1 MGFNKVKDRTL
12 EKKWKER
19 QRVLERKHISP
30 VQRGA
35 GISLIIIGLLLVA
48 IGAFGYMVG
57 DLQLGAFGDLA
68 DQVFIAREAAQSA
81 GAKVSGALDMN
92 GEESGVHVF
101 YATYET
107 ANETG
112 VINAM
117 DFEIEE
123 SKKALKGE
131 NLQFPG
137 TKDYMNLVVAED
149 APVTLDNGME
159 FTQSVKLRGAGS
171 SKYRS
176 LKLTVDAP
184 GTLTVYAVSSLADE
198 DRRLVLYNTKDGSET
213 ASAMAPAA
221 DTVTGALSPLTFSFT
236 DSGTYYLS
244 TKGDIP
250 VAPISFIMNYAIII
264 FLIGVVLI
272 FNGVMLMIQ
281 RWERMKDLFCVEPAL
296 LFFLLFVYYPVI
308 DLLRISFT
316 DMGILTTGSQE
327 FVGLSNYNW
336 LFNQSGARYFWESLR
351 ITATYTF
358 WEVVITL
365 VGGILLALLFNR
377 MSRAFNFMRA
387 IVFMPKYIAVST
399 SAVVFMWILYSPAAA
414 GANQSE
420 GILNY
425 FLSLFGITG
434 PHWLI
439 DANTALAG
447 VLILTAWRVVGYAMM
462 IYLSAM
468 QGIPQDYY
476 EAARID
482 GADGVQQFRYITI
495 PLLAPTTLFLFVT
508 TFIASMKVF
517 QSVDVMTGGGPGTAT
532 NVMVQWIYNLTF
544 QDFRTARG
552 AAVSVI
558 FFIILLV
565 CTMATMKYSNKNVN
579 YDS

>member
-1 MGFNKVKDRTL
+1 MKERTP
-12 EKKWKER
+12 EIKWKER
-19 QRVLERKHISP
+19 QRAMERKHISP
-30 VQRGA
+30 LQRGI
-35 GISLIIIGLLLVA
+35 GILLIIAGLLLFAV
-48 IGAFGYMVG
+48 GAFGYMVG
-57 DLQLGAFGDLA
+57 DLQIGSFRDLA
-68 DQVFIAREAAQSA
+68 SQVFIAREAAQSA
-81 GAKVSGALDMN
+81 GVKVSGALDMN

-101 YATYET
+101 CASYET

-112 VINAM
+112 FISAQ
-117 DFEIEE
+117 DFESGE
-123 SKKALKGE
+123 SKKPLKGE
-131 NLQFPG
+131 NLQFPA
-137 TKDYMNLVVAED
+137 TKEYQNLVIAE
-149 APVTLDNGME
+149 ATPVTLDNGAV
-159 FTQSVKLRGAGS
+159 FTQSVKLKGAGS
-171 SKYRS
+171 GKYRS

-184 GTLTVYAVSSLADE
+184 GTLTVYAVSSMADS
-198 DRRLVLYNTKDGSET
+198 DRNLVLYNAKNGAEA
-213 ASAMAPAA
+213 ASAFAPAA
-221 DTVTGALSPLTFSFT
+221 GSVSGALAPLTFSFAE
-236 DSGTYYLS
+236 SGTYYLS
-244 TKGDIP
+244 VKGDIP
-250 VAPISFIMNYAIII
+250 LAPLSAVMNYAIII
-264 FLIGVVLI
+264 FLVGVVFI
-272 FNGVMLMIQ
+272 FNGIMLLIQ

-316 DMGILTTGSQE
+316 DMSILTTGSQK
-327 FVGLSNYNW
+327 FVGLANYNW
-336 LFNQSGARYFWESLR
+336 LFNQSGAKYFWESLR

-365 VGGILLALLFNR
+365 AGGMLLALLFNR
-377 MSRAFNFMRA
+377 MTRAFNVMRA
-387 IVFMPKYIAVST
+387 FVFMPKYIAVST

-425 FLSLFGITG
+425 FLSLFGIQG

-482 GADGVQQFRYITI
+482 GADGVQQFRFITI

-544 QDFRTARG
+544 TDFRTARG
-552 AAVSVI
+552 AAVSVV
-558 FFIILLV
+558 FFLILLV
-565 CTMATMKYSNKNVN
+565 CTAATMKYSNRNVN

>member
-1 MGFNKVKDRTL
+1 MKKDTFDQRWRARQHQL
-12 EKKWKER
+12 EQSHISRR
-19 QRVLERKHISP
+19 QRV
-30 VQRGA
+30 A
-35 GISLIIIGLLLVA
+35 GIVLIVLGALLAATGL
-48 IGAFGYMVG
+48 FGYLVG
-57 DLQLGAFGDLA
+57 DLQFSAFTDLA
-68 DQVFIAREAAQSA
+68 DQVYAAREAAQSA
-81 GAKVSGALDMN
+81 GTEVTGALDLH
-92 GEESGVHVF
+92 GEDSGVRVF

-107 ANETG
+107 ETESG
-112 VINAM
+112 FVNAQ
-117 DFEIEE
+117 DFELGED
-123 SKKALKGE
+123 KKSLKGE
-131 NLQFPG
+131 GLQFPG
-137 TKDYMNLVVAED
+137 TKDYMNLVVAEET
-149 APVTLDNGME
+149 PVTLDNGME
-159 FTQSVKLRGAGS
+159 MTQSVKLRGAGN

-176 LKLTVDAP
+176 LKLTVEGP
-184 GTLTVYAVSSLADE
+184 GTLSVYAVSSLE
-198 DRRLVLYNTKDGSET
+198 DAERKLVLYNTKDGAEVAT
-213 ASAMAPAA
+213 AMAPAA
-221 DTVTGALSPLTFSFT
+221 DGSTLTALTFTFPEA
-236 DSGTYYLS
+236 GTYYLS
-244 TKGDIP
+244 SKGDLP
-250 VAPISFIMNYAIII
+250 LAPLSTIMNLAIIL
-264 FLIGVVLI
+264 LILGVVFI
-272 FNGVMLMIQ
+272 FNGVMMLHQ

-296 LFFLLFVYYPVI
+296 IFFLLFVYYPVI
-308 DLLRISFT
+308 DMVRISFT
-316 DMGILTTGSQE
+316 DMGILTTGKQE

-336 LFNQSGARYFWESLR
+336 LFNQSGAKYFWESLR

-365 VGGILLALLFNR
+365 VGGMLLALLFNR
-377 MSRAFNFMRA
+377 MSRSFNVMRA

-439 DANTALAG
+439 DASTALTG

-476 EAARID
+476 EAAHID
-482 GADGVQQFRYITI
+482 GADGVQQFRFITV

-552 AAVSVI
+552 AAVSVV
-558 FFIILLV
+558 FFLILLV

>member
-1 MGFNKVKDRTL
+1 MKDRTL

-19 QRVLERKHISP
+19 QLAMERRHISP
-30 VQRGA
+30 MQRGV
-35 GISLIIIGLLLVA
+35 GIALIVLGVLFFA
-48 IGAFGYMVG
+48 IGAFGYLVG
-57 DLQLGAFGDLA
+57 DLQLGPFRDIAN
-68 DQVFIAREAAQSA
+68 QVFIAREAAQSA
-81 GAKVSGALDMN
+81 GVPVSGALDLN

-101 YATYET
+101 YAAYET
-107 ANETG
+107 AGETG
-112 VINAM
+112 VISAEE
-117 DFEIEE
+117 FEVGE
-123 SKKALKGE
+123 SKKSLKGE
-131 NLQFPG
+131 EIQFPG
-137 TKDYMNLVVAED
+137 TKDYNTLVVEEPA
-149 APVTLDNGME
+149 AVTLDNGMT
-159 FTQSVKLRGAGS
+159 FTKGVKLRGAGT
-171 SKYRS
+171 SKYQS
-176 LKLTVDAP
+176 LKFTCDGA
-184 GTLTVYAVSSLADE
+184 GTLTIYAVSSLE
-198 DRRLVLYNTKDGSET
+198 DAERTMALYSSKGAVVSEGKAPEGKAAASVL
-213 ASAMAPAA
+213 AP
-221 DTVTGALSPLTFSFT
+221 VVLSFPEA
-236 DSGTYYLS
+236 GTYYLS
-244 TKGDIP
+244 TVGTIP
-250 VAPISFIMNYAIII
+250 LAPLSFLMNYAIII
-264 FLIGVVLI
+264 FLVGVVFV
-272 FNGVMLMIQ
+272 FNGIMLTRQ

-327 FVGLSNYNW
+327 FVGLANYNW
-336 LFNQSGARYFWESLR
+336 VFNQSGARYFWESLR

-358 WEVVITL
+358 GEVMITL
-365 VGGILLALLFNR
+365 VGGMLLALLFNR
-377 MSRAFNFMRA
+377 MTKAFNFMRA

-399 SAVVFMWILYSPAAA
+399 SAIVFMWILYSPAAA

-425 FLSLFGITG
+425 TLSLFGIQG

-439 DANTALAG
+439 DANTALLG

-468 QGIPQDYY
+468 QGIPSDYY
-476 EAARID
+476 EASTIN

-544 QDFRTARG
+544 TDFRTARG
-552 AAVSVI
+552 AAVSLI
-558 FFIILLV
+558 FFVILLV
-565 CTMATMKYSNKNVN
+565 CTMATMKYSNKNVS

>member
-1 MGFNKVKDRTL
+1 MKDRTL
-12 EKKWKER
+12 DKVFKARQKE
-19 QRVLERKHISP
+19 LERRHISP
-30 VQRGA
+30 LQRNTGA
-35 GISLIIIGLLLVA
+35 VLIVLGIFCFIV
-48 IGAFGYMVG
+48 GAFGYMVG
-57 DLQLGAFGDLA
+57 DLQVGVFRDFAS
-68 DQVFIAREAAQSA
+68 QVFIAREAAQSA
-81 GAKVSGALDMN
+81 GTKVSGALDMN
-92 GEESGVHVF
+92 GEDSGVHVF
-101 YATYET
+101 YASYET
-107 ANETG
+107 AGETG
-112 VINAM
+112 VVSAM

-123 SKKALKGE
+123 TKKSLKGE
-131 NLQFPG
+131 NIQFPG
-137 TKDYMNLVVAED
+137 TKDYMNVVVAEEK
-149 APVTLDNGME
+149 PVKLDNGME
-159 FTQSVKLRGAGS
+159 FTQSVKLKGAGN

-176 LKLTVDAP
+176 MKMTTDGA
-184 GTLTVYAVSSLADE
+184 GTLTVYAVSSLE
-198 DRRLVLYNTKDGSET
+198 KTERNLVLYSAKDGSEV
-213 ASAMAPAA
+213 ASAMAPGYG
-221 DTVTGALSPLTFSFT
+221 DVNGALAPLTFAIPA
-236 DSGTYYLS
+236 SGTFYLS
-244 TKGDIP
+244 TKGDVP
-250 VAPISFIMNYAIII
+250 LAPLSAVMNYAIII
-264 FLIGVVLI
+264 LLVGVILI
-272 FNGVMLMIQ
+272 FNGVMLRIQ
-281 RWERMKDLFCVEPAL
+281 RWEHMKDLFCVEPAL

-308 DLLRISFT
+308 DLVRISFT
-316 DMGILTTGSQE
+316 NMGILTTGLQE
-327 FVGLSNYNW
+327 FVGLDNYNW

-365 VGGILLALLFNR
+365 VGGMLLALLFNR
-377 MSRAFNFMRA
+377 MSRSFNIMRA
-387 IVFMPKYIAVST
+387 FVFMPKYIAVST

-425 FLSLFGITG
+425 FLSLFGIQG

-468 QGIPQDYY
+468 QGIPSDYY

-517 QSVDVMTGGGPGTAT
+517 QSVDVMTGGGPGKAT

-544 QDFRTARG
+544 SDFRTARG
-552 AAVSVI
+552 AAVSVV
-558 FFIILLV
+558 FFLILLV
-565 CTMATMKYSNKNVN
+565 CTAATMKYSNRNVN